1 MRTKKAIANIITSL
15 LVQILNVI
23 WGFIVPRL
31 IISNYGSNVNG
42 LISSITRFLAYI
54 TLLEAGFG
62 PVIKSVLY
70 KPLAN
75 KDKNEIEK
83 ILKASEKIFRKI
95 SYIFIVYIA
104 VLCIILPLVVNN
116 EFNSLF
122 TISLIII
129 IAIST
134 FSEYYFGMTYSLF
147 LQAEQKKYVASIIQI
162 GIYIVNI
169 ILTVSLIHF
178 KCSIQV
184 VKLSSTLIFVLRPV
198 LQNIY
203 VKKKYN
209 IHLKNADSSYQLK
222 QKWDGLVQHIA
233 YVIHKNIDVILLTL
247 CTNLKEISV
256 YSVYLI
262 IIEGVERIVQSFSG
276 GVDATFGNMI
286 AKGEKENLNKKFNL
300 FEGLYLT
307 VATIIFC
314 STLILIVPFVRIY
327 TNAITDANYIR
338 PIFAYLIVISEF
350 SYIVM
355 LLYYDLVKVAGHFK
369 QTKKGAYIEAT
380 LNLLISLA
388 LVWKYGLI
396 GVAIGTLVATIV
408 RMLEIIYYTSKNIL
422 SRNVWYS
429 FKRIIGIIFE
439 FLIVIFFVR
448 LINLPQVDSYGKWM
462 IQAIIVTFISSV
474 VVVLFNRLVYKDSI
488 KNIIKIIKR
497 KNA

>member
-15 LVQILNVI
+15 LVQMLNVI

-31 IISNYGSNVNG
+31 IISNYGSDVNG

-62 PVIKSVLY
+62 PVIKSILY
-70 KPLAN
+70 KPIAN
-75 KDKNEIEK
+75 KDKKEIEK
-83 ILKASEKIFRKI
+83 ILNASEKIFRKI

-286 AKGEKENLNKKFNL
+286 AKGEKENLNKKFNI

-488 KNIIKIIKR
+488 KNVIKIIKR

>member
-184 VKLSSTLIFVLRPV
+184 VKLSSTLVFVLRPV